1 MELLLQ
7 LLVQG
12 IVVGA
17 LYALVTLG
25 FVLIYKSSDVINLA
39 QGEFLLLGAY
49 IGLVLAAGLRVPF
62 VLALALALVI
72 AFGTGLLV
80 ERVVLRPFIG
90 EPAIS
95 VIMVTL
101 GLSMIIRSL
110 IHMIW
115 GTAPRSYPPIFA
127 QEPIRLPLGRFAV
140 VVSEAHLW
148 TLLAAVVLLVGLTT
162 FFRYSVTGIAMRASA
177 DDQQAALSMGIS
189 VKRVLAVTWGV
200 AAMVSGLGG
209 IMLANMNGI
218 TPILASYGLKVLP
231 VAILGGLDSIPG
243 AIVGGFTIGIL
254 ENLAGGYLDPLV
266 PGGGVKEMVPFAFL
280 LVVLLIRPYGL
291 FGKEIIER
299 V

>member
-7 LLVQG
+7 LVVQG
-12 IVVGA
+12 IVVGS
-17 LYALVTLG
+17 LYALVALG

-49 IGLVLAAGLRVPF
+49 IGLVFAGSLQVPFLLAVLLSLAA
-62 VLALALALVI
+62 

-80 ERVVLRPFIG
+80 ERLVLRPFIG

-95 VIMVTL
+95 VIMATL

-115 GTAPRSYPPIFA
+115 GTAPRSYPPVFS
-127 QEPIRLPLGRFAV
+127 QEPIQLAAGPYRVL
-140 VVSEAHLW
+140 VSEAHLW
-148 TLLAAVVLLVGLTT
+148 TLAAAVILLVALTA
-162 FFRYSVTGIAMRASA
+162 FFRYSITGIAMRASA

-209 IMLANMNGI
+209 VMLGNMNGI
-218 TPILASYGLKVLP
+218 TPILSSYGLKVLP

-243 AIVGGFTIGIL
+243 AIAGGFVIGIL

-266 PGGGVKEMVPFAFL
+266 PGGGVKEVAPFAFL
-280 LVVLLIRPYGL
+280 LLVLLIRPYGL